1 MKKYIFIL
9 FLPCFCLLSY
19 GQITIEGQVVN
30 KTGLPIAYASIG
42 LENDSTG
49 TISDLNG
56 NFKYTFNS
64 NSNKF
69 IKVTHVSYMT
79 KLLPY
84 STYSDRHKLTIELT
98 DKNVALPEL
107 SISANALKPKGRV
120 NKGLRLPSDVKFSG
134 EANNMECGPFIKSRK
149 KILINDIII
158 KVKECTYTECTLS
171 VNIYKINS
179 KSNMINILNKPLYYN
194 AKRNTNKFDLD
205 IRPNENI
212 ILEKGQKYY
221 ISLRLVDEKSD
232 GHISFPLYMKHN
244 LVRDYTNGNR
254 HSIPVGLSF
263 SVIGKEIQ

>member
-79 KLLPY
+79 
-84 STYSDRHKLTIELT
+84 
-98 DKNVALPEL
+98 
-107 SISANALKPKGRV
+107 
-120 NKGLRLPSDVKFSG
+120 
-134 EANNMECGPFIKSRK
+134 
-149 KILINDIII
+149 LI
-158 KVKECTYTECTLS
+158 
-171 VNIYKINS
+171 
-179 KSNMINILNKPLYYN
+179 PQ
-194 AKRNTNKFDLD
+194 F
-205 IRPNENI
+205 
-212 ILEKGQKYY
+212 G
-221 ISLRLVDEKSD
+221 
-232 GHISFPLYMKHN
+232 
-244 LVRDYTNGNR
+244 
-254 HSIPVGLSF
+254 
-263 SVIGKEIQ
+263 